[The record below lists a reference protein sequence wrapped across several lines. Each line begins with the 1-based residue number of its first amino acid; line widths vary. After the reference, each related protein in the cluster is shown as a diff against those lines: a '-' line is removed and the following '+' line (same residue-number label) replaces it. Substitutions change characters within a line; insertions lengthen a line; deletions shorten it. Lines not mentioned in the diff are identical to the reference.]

1 MFFFSVFLCKF
12 RVFCSWIKLVVKELP
27 SCSLAAQLVP
37 AWCTGQP
44 GGDMW
49 GSWASSQGPMP
60 TQSPATFIP
69 FAPPPPSAD
78 TGTDS
83 WPSLSPGYHQ
93 QLLLGDAPLLVSLP
107 CRIHAGEHTLLL
119 GSPYSFPWSG
129 TSGGCT
135 STRPGSLSQCARDGA
150 PS

>member
-1 MFFFSVFLCKF
+1 MS
-12 RVFCSWIKLVVKELP
+12 LP
-27 SCSLAAQLVP
+27 GAR
-37 AWCTGQP
+37 GQP

-60 TQSPATFIP
+60 MQSPATFIP

-119 GSPYSFPWSG
+119 GSPYFFPWAG

-150 PS
+150 PSQHKRQQLSHGREPAASRAQSTPKQVHSMS